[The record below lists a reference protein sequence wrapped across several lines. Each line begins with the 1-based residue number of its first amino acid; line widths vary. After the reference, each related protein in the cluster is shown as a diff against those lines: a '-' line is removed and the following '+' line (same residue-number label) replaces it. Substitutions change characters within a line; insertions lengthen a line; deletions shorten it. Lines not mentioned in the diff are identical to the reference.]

1 MSLRI
6 SVNINNIDV
15 LEDGIRDAIDTAIA
29 IAALRIETELRNTY
43 TPIDTGQ
50 LRESFHT
57 ITTPIGIDL
66 IWDTEYAS
74 YPDAG
79 VPPHMIYPRGNALK
93 FLGPEGIQFAKSV
106 YHPGQ
111 IPQNYTTLT
120 AQDAYAILQEEL
132 VNALS
137 NATVLVS

>member
-1 MSLRI
+1 MDI
-6 SVNINNIDV
+6 
-15 LEDGIRDAIDTAIA
+15 LEDSIHDAIDTAIA
-29 IAALRIETELRNTY
+29 AAALRIETELRNTY
-43 TPIDTGQ
+43 TPVDTGR
-50 LRESFHT
+50 LRSSFHT
-57 ITTPIGIDL
+57 IPTTIGIDL
-66 IWDTEYAS
+66 VWDTEYAS

-120 AQDAYAILQEEL
+120 AQDAYTILREEL
-132 VNALS
+132 DNALLRT
-137 NATVLVS
+137 AVLVS